1 MRGVVV
7 LQSQTQLLQI
17 IAAEQPSSGFARA
30 HHGRQKLR
38 NEHRRDCHHDQDFD
52 KSRCSTRS
60 TKMHNI
66 LPRKRMTDGRPVH
79 GRWVMMGSVL
89 NGVKQAGQIARCDS
103 KMWIRLS
110 LHHIKKTFQ
119 NNPGHVFLQIYFV
132 YRFGRSV
139 PLIKERVARLCCV
152 NFPM

>member
-1 MRGVVV
+1 M
-7 LQSQTQLLQI
+7 S
-17 IAAEQPSSGFARA
+17 IAVIAITT
-30 HHGRQKLR
+30 KT
-38 NEHRRDCHHDQDFD
+38 
-52 KSRCSTRS
+52 STRVDARRVPQKCIIS
-60 TKMHNI
+60 P
-66 LPRKRMTDGRPVH
+66 PRKRMTDGRPVH